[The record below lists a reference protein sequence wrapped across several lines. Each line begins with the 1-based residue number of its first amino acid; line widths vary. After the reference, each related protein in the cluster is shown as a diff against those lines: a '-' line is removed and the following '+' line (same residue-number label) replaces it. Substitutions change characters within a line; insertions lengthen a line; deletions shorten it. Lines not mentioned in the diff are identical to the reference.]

1 MENKGLVNKSCD
13 RCRVKKIKC
22 ISHVGSSCEYC
33 QSRGLSCAFSYQ
45 RRRRRR
51 NNPDELVLQT
61 TTPWPPVKRAEQYPG
76 SRVRSSPLGG
86 GTEGSPELYIDYLL
100 EQGTSN
106 ETYKPTSGHDQL
118 TTLLG
123 PSPNISF
130 FPAKRVHAICQRLG
144 NNRLEHLL
152 ESMRG
157 VIAAKLKI
165 SGPPL
170 GHSLDQCPFNDSAT
184 GPEPSVDSSARDYI
198 QSYFEL
204 VHPFYPFL
212 PRQEFEKRALA
223 PNGLDDLA
231 ADKAWSC
238 LYHAI
243 LAVSCQHQEGGSYE
257 ARSGR
262 SWAYFE
268 RSMSLAKDITFSK
281 GSLTTIQALM
291 TLAVFCQSISGF
303 GFQSV
308 LIAEAAIMAQN
319 IGINRLTSS
328 SPDSS
333 STRTFWVLYYMEK
346 TSCFVTGK
354 VPTLQDAH
362 ISCPLPNTG
371 IWAFADYDW
380 FLSVIT
386 YARLT
391 SKIHSRLLTITS
403 VPRPWSA
410 YYSTITTLR
419 LELGQWRASIPA
431 RFRPGQQLR
440 AQMLPEPHAVQ
451 MALRISYYYYYANL
465 ALLWTLAHCGIDRL
479 DPAQQDNLK
488 TELMQTAR
496 GVLELTSWIE
506 ISPSTPIA
514 ILALTPLSALII
526 LFDLIVQN
534 PTHPETSLNL
544 ALLDIASGHFSR
556 IEYASKGVLPG
567 SLISAFAHLARQYI
581 YDLRHAASTTPAFT
595 GTPSQISGPAAMQK
609 GCTEHHHSHV
619 MAAQNPAPA
628 KNTPTFEQEQHR
640 AREQPMTPS
649 SPTTIPVSRTDNITE
664 ASAPMPVPSTG
675 TRTSTGVLFAQ
686 LQDFSSSS
694 QAYSKND
701 EGESGTLVANFPTG
715 DQDQMDFSQVDAMDA
730 GVEDPLG
737 FLGVDLMA
745 LFDPSYPVIGFEF

>member
-1 MENKGLVNKSCD
+1 MEKKGLVNKSCD
-13 RCRVKKIKC
+13 RCRAKKIKC
-22 ISHVGSSCEYC
+22 TL
-33 QSRGLSCAFSYQ
+33 QSTSPS
-45 RRRRRR
+45 
-51 NNPDELVLQT
+51 
-61 TTPWPPVKRAEQYPG
+61 PPVKRAEQYPG
-76 SRVRSSPLGG
+76 SGARSFPPSG

-130 FPAKRVHAICQRLG
+130 FPAKRVHAICHRLG

-157 VIAAKLKI
+157 VISAKLKI

-170 GHSLDQCPFNDSAT
+170 GHRLDQCPSNDAT
-184 GPEPSVDSSARDYI
+184 ADREPSTSSSARDYI

-212 PRQEFEKRALA
+212 PRQEFKKRALA
-223 PNGLDDLA
+223 STCLDDVA
-231 ADKAWSC
+231 ADKTWSC
-238 LYHAI
+238 LYYAV
-243 LAVSCQHQEGGSYE
+243 LAVGCQYQEGGSYE

-262 SWAYFE
+262 SWVYFE
-268 RSMSLAKDITFSK
+268 QSMALAKDITFSK

-291 TLAVFCQSISGF
+291 TLAVFCQSLSGF

-333 STRTFWVLYYMEK
+333 STRTFWVLYCMEK

-362 ISCPLPNTG
+362 ISCPLPSTD
-371 IWAFADYDW
+371 IWAFGDYDW
-380 FLSVIT
+380 FLSVLT
-386 YARLT
+386 YARIT

-410 YYSTITTLR
+410 YYSTINSLR
-419 LELGQWRASIPA
+419 LELDQWRASIPP

-479 DPAQQDNLK
+479 DPEQQDNLK

-581 YDLRHAASTTPAFT
+581 YDLRHAASTTTTATTTTT
-595 GTPSQISGPAAMQK
+595 GFAAPSGPSTSTPLYQAPTTFPSRDA
-609 GCTEHHHSHV
+609 EHAYHAQ
-619 MAAQNPAPA
+619 AAQAPVWA
-628 KNTPTFEQEQHR
+628 KATLTFPQDQQREQEH
-640 AREQPMTPS
+640 PMTPS
-649 SPTTIPVSRTDNITE
+649 SPTTILVSRRDDITE
-664 ASAPMPVPSTG
+664 PSGPPIPVQSASTN
-675 TRTSTGVLFAQ
+675 TSTGVPFAQ
-686 LQDFSSSS
+686 LEDISSHPYPRIDS
-694 QAYSKND
+694 D
-701 EGESGTLVANFPTG
+701 SGTLVADFPTG
-715 DQDQMDFSQVDAMDA
+715 DQDQMDFSQVDAMNAD
-730 GVEDPLG
+730 VEDPLG

>member
-1 MENKGLVNKSCD
+1 MSAL
-13 RCRVKKIKC
+13 
-22 ISHVGSSCEYC
+22 
-33 QSRGLSCAFSYQ
+33 QS
-45 RRRRRR
+45 
-51 NNPDELVLQT
+51 
-61 TTPWPPVKRAEQYPG
+61 TTPSPPIKRAEHFPG
-76 SRVRSSPLGG
+76 SRARSFPLGG
-86 GTEGSPELYIDYLL
+86 GTGGSPELYIDYLL

-170 GHSLDQCPFNDSAT
+170 GHGLDQCSSNDAT
-184 GPEPSVDSSARDYI
+184 ADPEPSSDSSARAYI
-198 QSYFEL
+198 QSYMDL

-212 PRQEFEKRALA
+212 SRHEFEMRALA
-223 PNGLDDLA
+223 PNCSDDFA
-231 ADKAWSC
+231 AEKAWTC
-238 LYHAI
+238 LYYAV
-243 LAVSCQHQEGGSYE
+243 LAVGCQHQGGGSYE

-268 RSMSLAKDITFSK
+268 RAMTLAKNIAFSK

-291 TLAVFCQSISGF
+291 TLAVFCQPISGF

-328 SPDSS
+328 SPDNS

-362 ISCPLPNTG
+362 ISCPLPNTD
-371 IWAFADYDW
+371 IWAFNDYDW
-380 FLSVIT
+380 FLSVIA

-410 YYSTITTLR
+410 YYSTINSLR
-419 LELGQWRASIPA
+419 LELDQWRASIPP

-451 MALRISYYYYYANL
+451 MALRISYYYYYASL

-479 DPAQQDNLK
+479 DPAQQDKLK

-514 ILALTPLSALII
+514 ILALTPIAALVI

-581 YDLRHAASTTPAFT
+581 YDLRHASSTATTAVAIAAPSGPSTSTSLHEAPATLPSRNPEHNYHAQAAQAPVKAKATPAFL
-595 GTPSQISGPAAMQK
+595 Q
-609 GCTEHHHSHV
+609 
-619 MAAQNPAPA
+619 
-628 KNTPTFEQEQHR
+628 EQEQHQE
-640 AREQPMTPS
+640 REQPMTPS
-649 SPTTIPVSRTDNITE
+649 SPTTLPVLGNTVAE
-664 ASAPMPVPSTG
+664 APPIRVAARG
-675 TRTSTGVLFAQ
+675 ISTGVFCSQ
-686 LQDFSSSS
+686 PGEHSS
-694 QAYSKND
+694 QPQSDARNAG
-701 EGESGTLVANFPTG
+701 EGSGTLEVACFPAG
-715 DQDQMDFSQVDAMDA
+715 DQDQMNFSQVDALDA
-730 GVEDPLG
+730 DVEDPLG

>member
-1 MENKGLVNKSCD
+1 MSA
-13 RCRVKKIKC
+13 
-22 ISHVGSSCEYC
+22 SAA
-33 QSRGLSCAFSYQ
+33 QS
-45 RRRRRR
+45 
-51 NNPDELVLQT
+51 
-61 TTPWPPVKRAEQYPG
+61 TPTSAPGERATRYPG
-76 SRVRSSPLGG
+76 AVARPVPVIGNIESL
-86 GTEGSPELYIDYLL
+86 PELYIDYLL

-165 SGPPL
+165 SGPPIV
-170 GHSLDQCPFNDSAT
+170 HSLEQYSSNDALIDSAL
-184 GPEPSVDSSARDYI
+184 SVDSFAREYI
-198 QSYFEL
+198 QSYMEL

-212 PRQEFEKRALA
+212 RREEFEKRALVSTRVQ
-223 PNGLDDLA
+223 DLA
-231 ADKAWSC
+231 ADKAWAC
-238 LYHAI
+238 LYYAV
-243 LAVSCQHQEGGSYE
+243 LAVGCQNKGGGSYE
-257 ARSGR
+257 ARSGT

-268 RSMSLAKDITFSK
+268 RSMSYSKDLAFSK
-281 GSLTTIQALM
+281 GSLTMIQALM
-291 TLAVFCQSISGF
+291 TLAIFCQSISGF

-308 LIAEAAIMAQN
+308 MIAEAAIMAQN
-319 IGINRLTSS
+319 IGINRFTSS
-328 SPDSS
+328 SPDSP

-371 IWAFADYDW
+371 VWAFTDYDW

-386 YARLT
+386 YSRLT
-391 SKIHSRLLTITS
+391 SRIHSRLLTITS
-403 VPRPWSA
+403 VPRPWAA
-410 YYSTITTLR
+410 YYSTINSLR
-419 LELGQWRASIPA
+419 LELDQWRASIPL
-431 RFRPGQQLR
+431 RFRPGEPLRPQL
-440 AQMLPEPHAVQ
+440 LPEPNAIQ
-451 MALRISYYYYYANL
+451 MALRVSYYYHYAHL
-465 ALLWTLAHCGIDRL
+465 ALLWTLAHYGIDRL
-479 DPAQQDNLK
+479 ESSQQAELK

-496 GVLELTSWIE
+496 GVLELTSYIE

-514 ILALTPLSALII
+514 ILALTPLSALVI

-581 YDLRHAASTTPAFT
+581 YDLRHASITTAAPASTTSLHQT
-595 GTPSQISGPAAMQK
+595 
-609 GCTEHHHSHV
+609 
-619 MAAQNPAPA
+619 
-628 KNTPTFEQEQHR
+628 
-640 AREQPMTPS
+640 
-649 SPTTIPVSRTDNITE
+649 PVSRKDLDFNHHHHHHHYP
-664 ASAPMPVPSTG
+664 SAQSPANHTFPQGQEHSMTPVPPTPLSRDSIAPPSIPPQDPG
-675 TRTSTGVLFAQ
+675 GSFAQ
-686 LQDFSSSS
+686 VEHLSS
-694 QAYSKND
+694 QYPRNLEEESESLAD
-701 EGESGTLVANFPTG
+701 LPAAPPEQTGEQMVFP
-715 DQDQMDFSQVDAMDA
+715 SQADTMSADGVDP
-730 GVEDPLG
+730 DPLQ

-745 LFDPSYPVIGFEF
+745 LFDPTYPVIGFDASASFYDMSRNA